1 MKRLVFLL
9 EEQSMKVLLD
19 NLLPRCFPDLKFLCV
34 PHEGREDL
42 ERSIPR
48 KLRAW
53 KTPGDRFVILRDTD
67 SEDCRVI
74 KDRIRGLC
82 EVAGRKDTVVRLVC
96 RELEAWYFGDPDALA
111 NAFRDEKLRGIG
123 TKARFRNP
131 DEIQSPSRTME
142 KLVPEFQKIS
152 GARRLGTYLACTGN
166 SSISFQ
172 FFIQAVKG
180 LVEEATD

>member
-53 KTPGDRFVILRDTD
+53 KTPGNRFVILRDTD

-74 KDRIRGLC
+74 KDRIRGQC

-96 RELEAWYFGDPDALA
+96 RELEPGISVIPMQWQTLSEMKGYAELARKRDFETRTKIRVHLVQWKSWSKSFKRLVALV
-111 NAFRDEKLRGIG
+111 D
-123 TKARFRNP
+123 
-131 DEIQSPSRTME
+131 
-142 KLVPEFQKIS
+142 
-152 GARRLGTYLACTGN
+152 
-166 SSISFQ
+166 
-172 FFIQAVKG
+172 
-180 LVEEATD
+180 